1 MFCTKCGAKL
11 PDNAKFCP
19 KCGNPC
25 TIKKQFSEQVNQT
38 FQSTERK
45 MESEIHNVK
54 QSFSSNNQ
62 MPAGRKERLQ
72 DDRSLAIYI
81 LLSIVTCGIYSYYFI
96 YKMAHDVNSA
106 CEGDGE
112 MTSGLAAFIIL
123 SFLTCGIYSFYW
135 SYKIGNRLCTNAPR
149 YGMTFPENGT
159 TVLVWDLIGILLCG
173 LGPFVAMHILIKNS
187 NRICNAYNRQ
197 NNL

>member
-38 FQSTERK
+38 FRSTERK

-96 YKMAHDVNSA
+96 YKMAHDVNV
-106 CEGDGE
+106 
-112 MTSGLAAFIIL
+112 
-123 SFLTCGIYSFYW
+123 
-135 SYKIGNRLCTNAPR
+135 K
-149 YGMTFPENGT
+149 
-159 TVLVWDLIGILLCG
+159 
-173 LGPFVAMHILIKNS
+173 AME
-187 NRICNAYNRQ
+187 R
-197 NNL
+197 